1 MERGGVKERWEGGKK
16 RERREGQEEEGIWGG
31 GGEGGEGGKKR
42 GKKIGKKRQRGVTL
56 SIVTSTLRGEHTVNL
71 LERHQSGQF
80 CNVVW

>member
-1 MERGGVKERWEGGKK
+1 MGGREEEREKRRVRGRRDMGGKGGK
-16 RERREGQEEEGIWGG
+16 GERRS
-31 GGEGGEGGKKR
+31 R
-42 GKKIGKKRQRGVTL
+42 GKKIGKKIETKTTL

>member
-1 MERGGVKERWEGGKK
+1 MGGR
-16 RERREGQEEEGIWGG
+16 EEEREKRRARGRRDMGGG
-31 GGEGGEGGKKR
+31 GGEGREGGKKR